1 MRIEV
6 RSDKVIIDG
15 YVNAVGRD
23 SRPVIVEKRGKVV
36 EQIVPGTFN
45 KAIKRAKNVKI
56 LLNHM
61 ESRTL
66 GSTQEG
72 TLKLYEDSIGLR
84 AHAEITDAEVIE
96 KAKNKE
102 LRGWS
107 FGMYVLTDE
116 YEERADKLPRR
127 LVSDIELYEVSI
139 IDSRMKPVYAGTSI
153 EQRAEIEVIYEQRAR
168 EAEFEM
174 VETPKETVDYA
185 NYEARIKEL
194 AEKENLNV

>member
-23 SRPVIVEKRGKVV
+23 SRPVIVEKRGRVV
-36 EQIVPGTFN
+36 EQIVPGTFS
-45 KAIKRAKNVKI
+45 KAIKRAKNIKI
-56 LLNHM
+56 LLNHL
-61 ESRTL
+61 ENREI
-66 GSTQEG
+66 GSTQG
-72 TLKLYEDSIGLR
+72 GNLKLHEDNIGLR
-84 AHAEITDAEVIE
+84 AHAEITDAEVVE

-153 EQRAEIEVIYEQRAR
+153 EQRAETEVVYEQRAR

-174 VETPKETVDYA
+174 VETPKETVNYA
-185 NYEARIKEL
+185 KYEARIKEL
-194 AEKENLNV
+194 AEKENSNV